1 MPEAI
6 HGLVLDQDGLPIEQA
21 RACFVSGPVPL
32 ADVAALT
39 DANGTFQ
46 LTAPVPGTYSILC
59 ALEDGRS
66 ETRSVDV
73 TSHSKAT
80 VIFEMTAGT
89 ERL

>member
-6 HGLVLDQDGLPIEQA
+6 HGLVHDQHGRPIEQA
-21 RACFVSGPVPL
+21 RVCFVSGPVPL
-32 ADVAALT
+32 PDVAALT
-39 DANGTFQ
+39 DPNGTFL

-59 ALEDGRS
+59 ALDDGRT

-80 VIFEMTAGT
+80 VIFEMAVIDD
-89 ERL
+89 